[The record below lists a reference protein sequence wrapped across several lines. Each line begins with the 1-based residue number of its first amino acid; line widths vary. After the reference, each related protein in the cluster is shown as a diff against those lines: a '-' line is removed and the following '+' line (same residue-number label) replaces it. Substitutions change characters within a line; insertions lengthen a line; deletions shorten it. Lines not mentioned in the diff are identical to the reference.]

1 MECPDCKNRELQTV
15 LTKQGVEVDYC
26 QECHGVWLDRGEI
39 YLLARRPEIVSKRL
53 RETDKILKRQII
65 SPKTNTAM
73 TPVNYPEGTE
83 IYICDS
89 GGIWIDGKQIDKFRG
104 SDDNMNIDLNLFGS
118 HEDIKPGLNTAADYP
133 GTFMD
138 HKNSDQILKH
148 RITSVK
154 KICIIVVLCIGL
166 LWGLLHVG

>member
-1 MECPDCKNRELQTV
+1 MECPDCKGRELESV
-15 LTKQGVEVDYC
+15 LSKQGVEVDYC

-53 RETDKILKRQII
+53 KEADKISKKQII

-73 TPVNYPEGTE
+73 TPINYPEGTE

-104 SDDNMNIDLNLFGS
+104 SDDNINIDLGLLVS
-118 HEDIKPGLNTAADYP
+118 HEDDMKLGLNAAVGYP

-138 HKNSDQILKH
+138 NNNSDQVPNRWIK
-148 RITSVK
+148 IVK
-154 KICIIVVLCIGL
+154 KAGVVVLLSIVL
-166 LWGLLHVG
+166 LWVYFI